1 MEENNQITAS
11 IITVGSEILK
21 GKIVDFNSSNISNY
35 LIKLGIN
42 VKYHLSVS
50 DKLEDLINAFKKT
63 NDSDI
68 IITTGGLGPTD
79 DDNTKKAFSE
89 YLGKNLYFDENLWE
103 KLKKYY
109 FIKRKNIPESNKK
122 QAMNIKGSE
131 IIENKNGTAPGLF
144 YNDRGNYYFLLP
156 GPPRENIP
164 MLKNFVIKKLKSKK
178 YTGNHVYEK
187 IIKIYGMGE
196 SNLADILKNINK
208 NCEIGYYFK
217 RESFIELHISKQG
230 KKYTQL
236 KELIDRT
243 LEEIKN
249 KLDEKRI
256 FYTDN
261 YNLNKLLFLKLKKS
275 RKTVSIADTICGGK
289 VSSRIVELPGSSKI
303 FNGSIVA
310 YSNNSKIEILNI
322 GEESIKKHGAV
333 SEKVSREM
341 AENVRNVFNSDI
353 GAGLTGI
360 AGPNG
365 GTETKPVGLV
375 YFTINIDDKNYS
387 FKREFIG
394 DRKRIINKTINSL
407 FIELIKLLDKK

>member
-1 MEENNQITAS
+1 MNDRQVTAS

-21 GKIVDFNSSNISNY
+21 GKIIDFNSSNISNY

-50 DKLEDLINAFKKT
+50 DNILDLIRAFKKIEK
-63 NDSDI
+63 SDI
-68 IITTGGLGPTD
+68 VITTGGLGPTD
-79 DDNTKKAFSE
+79 DDNTKKAFAE
-89 YLGKNLYFDENLWE
+89 YLNKKLFFDENLWKE
-103 KLKKYY
+103 LKKYY
-109 FIKRKNIPESNKK
+109 FIKRENIPESNKK

-144 YNDRGNYYFLLP
+144 YNYNGKYYFLLP

-164 MLKNFVIKKLKSKK
+164 MLKKFVIKKLKSKK
-178 YTGNHVYEK
+178 YTGNPLYEK
-187 IIKIYGMGE
+187 IIKIYGLGE

-217 RESFIELHISKQG
+217 REGFIELHISKQG
-230 KKYTQL
+230 KNYTQL
-236 KELIDRT
+236 KEMVDRT

-249 KLDEKRI
+249 KLDKKKI

-261 YNLNKLLFLKLKKS
+261 YNLNKLLFLKLKESS
-275 RKTVSIADTICGGK
+275 RTVSIADTICGGK
-289 VSSRIVELPGSSKI
+289 ISSKIVEIPGSSKV
-303 FNGSIVA
+303 FTGSIVA
-310 YSNNSKIEILNI
+310 YSNNSKIEILDI
-322 GEESIKKHGAV
+322 SQEIIKEHGAV

-341 AENVRNVFNSDI
+341 AANVRNVFDSDI
-353 GAGLTGI
+353 GAGITGI

-365 GTETKPVGLV
+365 GTEEKPVGLV